1 MKFLYKI
8 PRNLLSIVVTA
19 AVLYLTLSPNIEAGS
34 GLFSFTGDDKD
45 VPELM
50 IFPVAFCYYL
60 DFGRSEKYSNRQA
73 LLFICFGLSL
83 ALGCLTEELQTMMKF
98 GRTGDIYDLLADCAG
113 IVVGLL
119 TARMLLFKDDKN
131 T

>member
-1 MKFLYKI
+1 M
-8 PRNLLSIVVTA
+8 TA
-19 AVLYLTLSPNIEAGS
+19 AVLYLTLSPNIGAGS
-34 GLFSFTGDDKD
+34 GLFSFPGVDK
-45 VPELM
+45 VVHGLM
-50 IFPVAFCYYL
+50 FFAVAFCYYL

-98 GRTGDIYDLLADCAG
+98 GRTCDIYDLLADCVG

>member
-19 AVLYLTLSPNIEAGS
+19 AVLYLTLSPNIGAGS
-34 GLFSFTGDDKD
+34 GLFF
-45 VPELM
+45 
-50 IFPVAFCYYL
+50 FAVAFCYYL